1 MTMSEQEKV
10 FITEIRK
17 EFCDMKED
25 FDKRYS
31 RMSTFLISLLCIVLT
46 AGITVGA
53 TQIASA
59 SAVKNQV
66 STNTGNLKYVMD
78 NSVSQKA
85 IDRLIITFENQ
96 TGVMEKY
103 LPLDVQG
110 AIKEFNIKS
119 SELRQQ
125 IIMFNSDLNPRS
137 ATTTTT
143 Q

>member
-1 MTMSEQEKV
+1 MSEQEKV
-10 FITEIRK
+10 FLTEIRK

-31 RMSTFLISLLCIVLT
+31 RMQTFLISLLCVFIASAV
-46 AGITVGA
+46 TVGA

-66 STNTGNLKYVMD
+66 TTNTGNLKFIMD

-85 IDRLIITFENQ
+85 IDRLIVTFENQ
-96 TGVMEKY
+96 TGVMESY
-103 LPLDVQG
+103 LPGDVQG
-110 AIKEFNIKS
+110 AIREFNLKS

-125 IIMFNSDLNPRS
+125 IIMFNSDLNTRS
-137 ATTTTT
+137 AEVK
-143 Q
+143 